1 LTPANLALG
10 EDSTQPLSAS
20 APPPSRAGMSL
31 EETEKTMLTEA
42 LQKTGGNQTQAAQL
56 LGISRDTL
64 RYRIKKFNLK

>member
-1 LTPANLALG
+1 
-10 EDSTQPLSAS
+10 
-20 APPPSRAGMSL
+20 MSL